1 MITLWNRSL
10 AARFVVVMLLALA
23 LSQGISVF
31 LFASERGEVLVK
43 AAKAEFLSRC
53 ASVANVLESTPPAVH
68 AEILRASGTSYSRFW
83 VSSQFPSDVAAWEAE
98 ARARLAEPL
107 PTVAKIAN
115 GVSVDAAEVAHSAG
129 TVPPPTSPAAQW
141 LDMPAY
147 AWPLSRSA
155 KFLYLDPPNGMG
167 LTVRLQDGTW
177 LNTAFSKK
185 VSNGFWTSQSAISLG
200 LTAIILSISAFYV
213 ARGMTR
219 PMRRLAAAA
228 EALGRGESVAPLPE
242 NGPDDVRQTAE
253 AFNLM
258 QARLQRFVEDRTR
271 TLAAIGHDL
280 RTPITSLRL
289 RAEFV
294 ADDEMREKMLST
306 LDELRSMTEAAL
318 AFSSD
323 QVVRENTR
331 NVDLTALVESLCDDL
346 VELGQDIDFAEAPQI
361 GYRCRADSLK
371 RAVRNL
377 IENAV
382 RYGERA
388 RVRMQTTAAIVE
400 IVVEDDGPGIPP
412 DKIEKVFSPFYRLE
426 SSRNRETGGIGLGL
440 SIARDVI
447 RHHGGDI
454 TLANTGRG
462 LRATIT
468 LPRAATEI
476 EPAKGDAARTEQKAP
491 RRLVGARWR
500 ERFPAI

>member
-1 MITLWNRSL
+1 MIALWNRSL

-23 LSQGISVF
+23 LSQGISLL
-31 LFASERGEVLVK
+31 LFASERGEALLK
-43 AAKAEFLSRC
+43 AAKAEFLSRA
-53 ASVANVLESTPPAVH
+53 ASVAKVLESTPSAVH
-68 AEILRASGTSYSRFW
+68 PEILRASDTGYSRFW
-83 VSSQFPSDVAAWEAE
+83 ISGQFPSDVGAWERE
-98 ARARLAEPL
+98 ARTRLAEPL

-115 GVSVDAAEVAHSAG
+115 GDAMPSPEVPAEVDGDGAVGSA
-129 TVPPPTSPAAQW
+129 SHW
-141 LDMPAY
+141 LDLPAY

-155 KFLYLDPPNGMG
+155 KFLYVGGSNGMG
-167 LTVRLQDGTW
+167 LTVQLRDGTW
-177 LNTAFSKK
+177 LNTAFAKK
-185 VSNGFWTSQSAISLG
+185 VGAGFWTPQSVISLG
-200 LTAIILSISAFYV
+200 LTALILSIGAFYV
-213 ARGMTR
+213 ARAMTR
-219 PMRRLAAAA
+219 PMRGLAAAA

-242 NGPDDVRQTAE
+242 SGPDDVRQTAE

-294 ADDEMREKMLST
+294 ADPETREKLLST
-306 LDELRSMTEAAL
+306 IDELRSMTEAAL
-318 AFSSD
+318 AFASNE
-323 QVVRENTR
+323 VVREATR
-331 NVDLTALVESLCDDL
+331 HVDLTSLVESLCDDL
-346 VELGQDIDFAEAPQI
+346 VELGQDIAFAEAPDVH
-361 GYRCRADSLK
+361 YRCRPDSLK

-388 RVRMQTTAAIVE
+388 RVRIATTPAGVE

-412 DKIEKVFSPFYRLE
+412 DRLEQVFSPFFRVE

-440 SIARDVI
+440 SIARDVV

-454 TLANTGRG
+454 TLANIGHG
-462 LRATIT
+462 LRAAIV
-468 LPRAATEI
+468 LPPAPADL
-476 EPAKGDAARTEQKAP
+476 EPAKLEKGED
-491 RRLVGARWR
+491 RRRFVGARWR
-500 ERFPAI
+500 ERFPVA

>member
-1 MITLWNRSL
+1 MIALWNRSL
-10 AARFVVVMLLALA
+10 AARFVAIMLLALA
-23 LSQGISVF
+23 LSQGISLL
-31 LFASERGEVLVK
+31 LFTSERDEALFK

-53 ASVANVLESTPPAVH
+53 ASVAKVLESTPAAVH
-68 AEILRASGTSYSRFW
+68 GQVLRASDTGYSRFW
-83 VSSQFPSDVAAWEAE
+83 VSSQFPTDVAAWQSEAK
-98 ARARLAEPL
+98 ARLAEPL

-115 GVSVDAAEVAHSAG
+115 GDARGLAQQPAPPPEP
-129 TVPPPTSPAAQW
+129 PPPTSADSGPQW
-141 LDMPAY
+141 LDLPAF

-155 KFLYLDPPNGMG
+155 KFLYLDQPNGMG

-185 VSNGFWTSQSAISLG
+185 TGDSFWTSRSAMSLAI
-200 LTAIILSISAFYV
+200 TAVILSISAFYV
-213 ARGMTR
+213 ARGLTR
-219 PMRRLAAAA
+219 PMRRLATAA

-253 AFNLM
+253 AFNRM
-258 QARLQRFVEDRTR
+258 QARLQRFVEERTR

-294 ADDEMREKMLST
+294 ADDETREKMLGT
-306 LDELRSMTEAAL
+306 LDELRTMTEAAL

-323 QVVRENTR
+323 NSGREETR
-331 NVDLTALVESLCDDL
+331 NVDLGALVESLCDDL
-346 VELGQDIDFAEAPQI
+346 SELGQDVSFAEAPKI
-361 GYRCRADSLK
+361 GYRCRADALK

-388 RVRMQTTAAIVE
+388 RVTIGSTAAAVE
-400 IVVEDDGPGIPP
+400 IVIEDDGPGIPP
-412 DKIEKVFSPFYRLE
+412 DKLEQVFSPFFRVE
-426 SSRNRETGGIGLGL
+426 TSRNRQTGGIGLGL

-454 TLANTGRG
+454 TLANTGSG
-462 LRATIT
+462 LRATIS
-468 LPRAATEI
+468 LPRTAAAS
-476 EPAKGDAARTEQKAP
+476 EPARAERSARGTV
-491 RRLVGARWR
+491 RLRWR
-500 ERFPAI
+500 ERFPVA